1 MCKLRFLD
9 IRHAHLQLDLEYH
22 LITGGLL
29 LGQQSLQVGIFFLEK
44 LTARAARVEL
54 SVALCQVSLVHVVTD
69 LFLVTLPLRKFLQY
83 LLTKY
88 SFYTHK
94 NTKLKSL

>member
-1 MCKLRFLD
+1 M
-9 IRHAHLQLDLEYH
+9 
-22 LITGGLL
+22 

-44 LTARAARVEL
+44 LTAGAGGVEL